1 MATINGTELRR
12 SSRHSKTPRPSI
24 ERADS
29 SQPDPKRRRSAGSQ
43 RPKPEAPPSPAPP
56 PNVSDEILVAP
67 ARNAVRGIEASAGDG
82 IGEEVSEP
90 SISPPLP
97 WFAGTMSQYTK

>member
-29 SQPDPKRRRSAGSQ
+29 SQPDPKRRRSAESQ
-43 RPKPEAPPSPAPP
+43 RPKLESPPSPAPP
-56 PNVSDEILVAP
+56 PNISDEILVAP
-67 ARNAVRGIEASAGDG
+67 ARNAVRGIETSAGDG

-97 WFAGTMSQYTK
+97 WFAGMMSQCTK

>member
-24 ERADS
+24 ERAES
-29 SQPDPKRRRSAGSQ
+29 SQPDPKRRRSTGT
-43 RPKPEAPPSPAPP
+43 EAPPSPAPT
-56 PNVSDEILVAP
+56 PNIPDEILVAP

-90 SISPPLP
+90 SIRPPLP
-97 WFAGTMSQYTK
+97 WFAGMMSQYTK